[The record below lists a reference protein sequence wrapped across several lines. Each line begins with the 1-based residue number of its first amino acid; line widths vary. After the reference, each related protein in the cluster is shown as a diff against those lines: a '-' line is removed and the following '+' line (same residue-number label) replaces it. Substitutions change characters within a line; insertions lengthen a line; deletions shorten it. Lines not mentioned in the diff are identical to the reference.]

1 MDKQQH
7 AKGLIIQQGVLPL
20 FYHADDKVSIA
31 IVKALYQAG
40 IRAIEY
46 TNRGENA
53 LENFVAIKKYAAE
66 ELPGLECG
74 IGTVKTKQDAVNY
87 IRAGAD
93 FIVCPVVNPEVAEL
107 THAAGLLWIPGCM
120 TATEVNIAEMNGA
133 SFVKI
138 FPGSVVGPAMI
149 SSITELFPKISFMP
163 TGGVE
168 LDEDNLHSWFN
179 AGAVAVGMGSKLI
192 TKNILDNKL
201 YEQLSHDTANALN
214 LVRSCRK

>member
-7 AKGLIIQQGVLPL
+7 SKGLIMQQGILPL
-20 FYHADDKVSIA
+20 FYHVDEKVSIEV
-31 IVKALYQAG
+31 VKALYNAG

-53 LENFVAIKKYAAE
+53 LDNFAAIKKYAE
-66 ELPGLECG
+66 ENLPGLECG
-74 IGTVKTKQDAVNY
+74 VGTVKTRQDAINY

-93 FIVCPVVNPEVAEL
+93 FIVCPVINPEVGEL
-107 THAAGLLWIPGCM
+107 THSAGLLWIPGCM
-120 TATEVNIAEMNGA
+120 TTTEVNLAEMNGA
-133 SFVKI
+133 NFVKI

-149 SSITELFPKISFMP
+149 SSILELFPKVSFMP

-168 LDEDNLHSWFN
+168 LNEDNLHSWFN
-179 AGAVAVGMGSKLI
+179 AGAAAVGMGSRLI

-201 YEQLSHDTANALN
+201 YEKLGADTANALN
-214 LVRSCRK
+214 LVR

>member
-1 MDKQQH
+1 MLPLYFNKDKQT
-7 AKGLIIQQGVLPL
+7 
-20 FYHADDKVSIA
+20 SIELL
-31 IVKALYQAG
+31 KALYSAG
-40 IRAIEY
+40 IRTVEY

-53 LENFVAIKKYAAE
+53 LENFIAIKKYAAE
-66 ELPGLECG
+66 NLIGLQCG
-74 IGTVKTKQDAVNY
+74 IGTVKTKKDAENY
-87 IRAGAD
+87 IAAGAD
-93 FIVCPVVNPEVAEL
+93 FIVCPVVNPEVATL

-133 SFVKI
+133 VFVKI
-138 FPGSVVGPAMI
+138 FPGSVVGPGMI

-168 LDEDNLHSWFN
+168 LDEDNLHAWFN

-201 YEQLSHDTANALN
+201 YEQLGHDTANALN
-214 LVRSCRK
+214 LVRSCKK